1 MHDLVRAAKGPV
13 RWAYWSFPKPNREQL
28 LSFFDEGDEPTRV
41 RSRPARPRRPSTAGS
56 GGGAGAP
63 PDRQTA
69 RLRQAVGLGALAIL
83 AILIVLGFK
92 GCLDSR
98 KDNALKDYNR
108 NVTAVINDS
117 DQSVGKPFFQRMS
130 NGARDSQGLQV
141 QINQLRLAAED
152 DVKRAKAFDVPGD
165 MTAAQRNLELVL
177 NLRAEGLTKIADQ
190 IPAALGR
197 GQTSEQ
203 AINSIAGEMQAFL
216 ASDVVYAQRVAP
228 LIKDALD
235 KNNVN
240 GQQIAASRFMTDI
253 SWLAPATVASH
264 LGRSASSS
272 GSSGTSGQAA
282 PGLHGHGLDS
292 TSIGSVTLQP
302 EAPGVVNRAPW
313 SSNPTL
319 TVKFTNQGD
328 NNESNVK
335 ITVTVKPTSGKA
347 IAVTKTIGQTTAK
360 QSSTVNIALGAAPPA
375 NTPTTVTVAIAKV
388 LGEKTTSNNRSS
400 YTVIFTR

>member
-1 MHDLVRAAKGPV
+1 MTDG
-13 RWAYWSFPKPNREQL
+13 
-28 LSFFDEGDEPTRV
+28 
-41 RSRPARPRRPSTAGS
+41 ARNSS
-56 GGGAGAP
+56 
-63 PDRQTA
+63 
-69 RLRQAVGLGALAIL
+69 GLG
-83 AILIVLGFK
+83 
-92 GCLDSR
+92 
-98 KDNALKDYNR
+98 
-108 NVTAVINDS
+108 
-117 DQSVGKPFFQRMS
+117 
-130 NGARDSQGLQV
+130 V

-165 MTAAQRNLELVL
+165 MGSAQRNLELVL

-190 IPAALGR
+190 IPSALGR
-197 GQTSEQ
+197 GQASEQ
-203 AINSIAGEMQAFL
+203 AISQIAGEMQTFL

-235 KNNVN
+235 KNSVN
-240 GQQIAASRFMTDI
+240 GQQIAASRFMTDV

-264 LGRSASSS
+264 LGRSASS

-292 TSIGSVTLQP
+292 TSIGAVTLQP
-302 EAPGVVNRAPW
+302 EAPGVVNRPPW
-313 SSNPTL
+313 SNNPTL

-335 ITVTVKPTSGKA
+335 LTVSVKPTSGKT

-360 QSSTVNIALGAAPPA
+360 QPSTVNIPLGAAPPA

>member
-1 MHDLVRAAKGPV
+1 VHDLVRAAKGPV

-41 RSRPARPRRPSTAGS
+41 RSRPARPRRPATAAR
-56 GGGAGAP
+56 GGGAGSP

-152 DVKRAKAFDVPGD
+152 DVKRAKAFDIPGD
-165 MTAAQRNLELVL
+165 MGPAQRNLELVL

-197 GQTSEQ
+197 GQASED
-203 AINSIAGEMQAFL
+203 AIDLIAGEMQAFL

-235 KNNVN
+235 KNDVT
-240 GQQIAASRFMTDI
+240 GQQIAASRFMTDV

-264 LGRSASSS
+264 LGRSAGGSSS
-272 GSSGTSGQAA
+272 GTTSGQAK

-292 TSIGSVTLQP
+292 TSIGAVTLQP
-302 EAPGVVNRAPW
+302 EAPGVVNRPPW

-335 ITVTVKPTSGKA
+335 ISVSAKPTSGKTL
-347 IAVTKTIGQTTAK
+347 AVTKTIGQTTAK
-360 QSSTVNIALGAAPPA
+360 QQSTVNIPLGAAPPA
-375 NTPTTVTVAIAKV
+375 NAPVTVTVAIAKV
-388 LGEKTTSNNRSS
+388 NGEKTTSNNRSS

>member
-1 MHDLVRAAKGPV
+1 
-13 RWAYWSFPKPNREQL
+13 L
-28 LSFFDEGDEPTRV
+28 LSFFDEGDEPTQV
-41 RSRPARPRRPSTAGS
+41 RSRPARPRRPATAAR

-69 RLRQAVGLGALAIL
+69 RVRQAVGLGALVVL
-83 AILIVLGFK
+83 AFLIVLGFK

-130 NGARDSQGLQV
+130 DGARNSSQLQV

-165 MTAAQRNLELVL
+165 MGPAQRNLELVL
-177 NLRAEGLTKIADQ
+177 NLRSEGLTKVADQ

-197 GQTSEQ
+197 GQTSED
-203 AINSIAGEMQAFL
+203 AVNKIAGEMQAFL

-235 KNNVN
+235 KNDVK
-240 GQQIAASRFMTDI
+240 GQQIAGSRFMTDI
-253 SWLAPATVASH
+253 SWLSPATVASR
-264 LGRSASSS
+264 LGRSAGTSGSS
-272 GSSGTSGQAA
+272 GSSGQVA
-282 PGLHGHGLDS
+282 PGLHGHGLDG
-292 TSIGSVTLQP
+292 TSVGATALQP
-302 EAPGVVNRAPW
+302 EAPGVVNRVPW
-313 SSNPTL
+313 SNNPTI

-328 NNESNVK
+328 NDESNVK
-335 ITVTVKPTSGKA
+335 VSVAVKPTSGKTITA
-347 IAVTKTIGQTTAK
+347 TKTIGQTKAK
-360 QSSTVNIALGAAPPA
+360 AQSTVNIPLGSAPPA
-375 NTPTTVTVAIAKV
+375 GTPTTLSVVIAKV
-388 LGEKTTSNNRSS
+388 GGEKTTANNRSS

>member
-1 MHDLVRAAKGPV
+1 M
-13 RWAYWSFPKPNREQL
+13 
-28 LSFFDEGDEPTRV
+28 SFFDEGDEPTQV
-41 RSRPARPRRPSTAGS
+41 RSRPARPRSPATAGRG

-130 NGARDSQGLQV
+130 DGARNSSQLQV
-141 QINQLRLAAED
+141 QVNQLRLAAED

-165 MTAAQRNLELVL
+165 MQAAQRNLELVL

-197 GQTSEQ
+197 GQTSET
-203 AINSIAGEMQAFL
+203 AINNIAGEMQNFL
-216 ASDVVYAQRVAP
+216 TSDVVYSQRVAP

-235 KNNVN
+235 NNDVK
-240 GQQIAASRFMTDI
+240 GQQIAGSRFMSDI
-253 SWLAPATVASH
+253 SWLAPATVADH
-264 LGRSASSS
+264 LGRSAGGTS
-272 GSSGTSGQAA
+272 SSGTSGQPA

-292 TSIGSVTLQP
+292 TSVGATTLQP
-302 EAPGVVNRAPW
+302 EAPGVVNRVPW
-313 SSNPTL
+313 SNNPTI

-328 NNESNVK
+328 NDEPNVK
-335 ITVTVKPTSGKA
+335 VSVSVKPASGKT
-347 IAVTKTIGQTTAK
+347 IATTKTIAQTKAH
-360 QSSTVNIALGAAPPA
+360 QPSTVNIPLGAAPPA
-375 NTPTTVTVAIAKV
+375 GSPTTLTVAIAKV
-388 LGEKTTSNNRSS
+388 NGEKTVSNNRSS

>member
-1 MHDLVRAAKGPV
+1 
-13 RWAYWSFPKPNREQL
+13 L

-41 RSRPARPRRPSTAGS
+41 RSRPARPRRPATAAR

-69 RLRQAVGLGALAIL
+69 RLRQAVGLGALLVL

-130 NGARDSQGLQV
+130 DGARNSSQLQV
-141 QINQLRLAAED
+141 QVNQLRLAAED

-165 MTAAQRNLELVL
+165 MGPAQRNLELVL

-197 GQTSEQ
+197 GQASET
-203 AINSIAGEMQAFL
+203 AVNRIAGEMQAFL

-228 LIKDALD
+228 LIADALD
-235 KNNVN
+235 KNGVK
-240 GQQIAASRFMTDI
+240 GQTIAGSRFMTDV

-264 LGRSASSS
+264 LGRSASS
-272 GSSGTSGQAA
+272 GSTGASGQPA
-282 PGLHGHGLDS
+282 PGLHGHGLDA
-292 TSIGSVTLQP
+292 TSVGTVTLQP
-302 EAPGVVNRAPW
+302 EAPGVVNRVAW
-313 SSNPTL
+313 SNNPTI

-328 NNESNVK
+328 NDEANVK
-335 ITVTVKPTSGKA
+335 VSISVKPSSGKTISA
-347 IAVTKTIGQTTAK
+347 TKTIGQTKSK
-360 QSSTVNIALGAAPPA
+360 QTSTVNIPLGAAPPA
-375 NTPTTVTVAIAKV
+375 GTPTTLSVVVAKV
-388 LGEKTTSNNRSS
+388 PGEKTTSNNRSS